1 MGKKL
6 YLLIIVIYLFSI
18 SILLAGNTG
27 KISGKILDAASGK
40 PLAGANVIITH
51 RWVGGEETLINE
63 PRGAATDGDG
73 IYYILNV
80 EPGKYSV
87 TVSYIGYR
95 SFRQTNI
102 NIYVDKTVYLD
113 ISMEAQAIQGENVTV
128 VAFKENAV
136 QVDLTATK
144 QVYNMSEVTS
154 MAGVSD
160 ISDILNMQAD
170 VVDDHFRGGR
180 LGESQY
186 ILSGGAI
193 VNPLNNSRAFKPMV
207 NGLEQVEVYTSGF
220 SAEYGNAQSGVVN
233 MVAKEGQDVWE
244 TQMEVSSTAPYYK
257 TWLEVGDSSGNY
269 DYIGGS
275 PYDARA
281 LDHYALL
288 SDPDEWLKENPT
300 QPGRALYDPGYGF
313 GPRYLPQRVSWPP
326 NPLTY
331 SDSTQIAQIGLAQWY
346 QTVRDVGIEY
356 NDKPDYRVSFSTGG
370 PIAKNVKMFIALR
383 QEVTQAIIPTTQP
396 DMNRQLVSSL
406 VYQPSV
412 NDKFKLAM
420 TLDNSFENY
429 FNSSWRYWLFDPTL
443 SGSRRNY
450 SNAQYGG
457 LWTHVVSPST
467 YMDLK
472 LNVLQTKYTEDMDL
486 LREGEYT
493 AAYRA
498 MSSYTDYTSPA
509 NLRVGYIYNNT
520 RNEQT
525 ETYQMNYSINS
536 QVDNNNLLKA
546 GLQFTYYNVKVHD
559 LLGRSGEADMTTL
572 DFNVNPYE
580 GAIYIQDKMEF
591 EGLIANIGLRGD
603 FYQLNTDY
611 FSDIYSPLRN
621 PNYDPTLP
629 YLERGPYYSQDSAA
643 TDRTKMY
650 FHLQPRIGI
659 SFPVSEQ
666 MVFHLNYGTFTQR
679 PNFNQLFY
687 NEITINDEILTLGN
701 PRLQPE
707 ETNSYDIGIV
717 TGLPSIG
724 MSLDVS
730 AYYKDVKNLVQTAYY
745 YDEQQSVY
753 QTYINR
759 DYADIKGFH
768 ISLERNTGD
777 LKGYIRYN
785 YESATGKSS
794 NDLNAPVTY
803 FEVPDPTYGYV
814 ELPDPEDVF
823 LDYDRTHK
831 LVFNLRYRTPKDFG
845 FAMMNGYPLGGIS
858 MSATYKFYTGRPFT
872 DPSQGRLLGERTP
885 LEQDLRLKISKSIR
899 IDKDV
904 SMSIYLEG
912 YNVLNEIKWAYSR
925 TFDNDYNTVRWFTD
939 RDEILT
945 YKEYPP
951 YYTSQ
956 TVYMIDNEPRHW
968 RFGIKFNF

>member
-1 MGKKL
+1 MRKRL
-6 YLLIIVIYLFSI
+6 ILLTLIISLIATGLF
-18 SILLAGNTG
+18 AGNTG
-27 KISGKILDAASGK
+27 KISGKVVDAQNGE
-40 PLAGANVIITH
+40 PLPGANVIISH
-51 RWVGGEETLINE
+51 RWINGEETPLGS
-63 PRGAATDGDG
+63 PQGAATDADG
-73 IYYILNV
+73 AYFILNV
-80 EPGKYSV
+80 EPGEYSV
-87 TVSYIGYR
+87 TVSYIGYSSYR
-95 SFRQTNI
+95 KTNVLVYI
-102 NIYVDKTVYLD
+102 DKTVYLD
-113 ISMEAQAIQGENVTV
+113 IPMRTQAIQGDNVTV

-136 QVDLTATK
+136 EVDLTATK
-144 QVYNMSEVTS
+144 QVYNISEVAS

-160 ISDILNMQAD
+160 ITDILNMQAD

-186 ILSGGAI
+186 ILGGGAI

-244 TQMEVSSTAPYYK
+244 TQMEVSATAPYYK
-257 TWLEVGDSSGNY
+257 TWLEIEDGNGGY

-275 PYDARA
+275 PFDARA
-281 LDHYALL
+281 LDHYVIL
-288 SDPDEWLKENPT
+288 SNPDEWLKENPT
-300 QPGRALYDPGYGF
+300 QPGRSLYDPGYGF
-313 GPRYLPQRVSWPP
+313 GNRYLPQRVTWPP

-331 SDSTQIAQIGLAQWY
+331 ADSIQIARIGMAQWY
-346 QTVRDVGIEY
+346 QTVRDIGLEY
-356 NDKPDYRVSFSTGG
+356 DDKSDYRVSFSTGG
-370 PIAKNVKMFIALR
+370 PITENLKMFMALR
-383 QEVTQAIIPTTQP
+383 QEVTQSIMPTTQP

-406 VYQPSV
+406 VYEPSS
-412 NDKFKLAM
+412 NDKFKLTM

-450 SNAQYGG
+450 VNAQYGA

-467 YMDLK
+467 FMDLK
-472 LNVLQTKYTEDMDL
+472 LNMLTTRYNEDMDL

-509 NLRVGYIYNNT
+509 NMRVGYIYNST
-520 RNEQT
+520 RDERT
-525 ETYQMNYSINS
+525 ETYQLNYSINS
-536 QVDNNNLLKA
+536 QIDNNNLLKS
-546 GLQFTYYNVKVHD
+546 GLQFSYYNVRVND
-559 LLGRSGEADMTTL
+559 LLGRSGEADVTEL
-572 DFNVNPYE
+572 NFQVNPYE
-580 GAIYIQDKMEF
+580 GAVYIQDKMEF
-591 EGLIANIGLRGD
+591 EGMIANIGLRGD
-603 FYQLNTDY
+603 FYQLNTEY
-611 FSDIYSPLRN
+611 YSDMYSPLRN
-621 PNYDPTLP
+621 PNYDPNLP
-629 YLERGPYYSQDSAA
+629 YLERGPYYSSDLAA
-643 TDRTKMY
+643 KERTKLY
-650 FHLQPRIGI
+650 FQLQPRIGV
-659 SFPVSEQ
+659 SFPVSDQ

-687 NEITINDEILTLGN
+687 NEITINDEILILGN
-701 PRLQPE
+701 PRLKPE

-717 TGLPSIG
+717 TGLPGIG
-724 MSLDVS
+724 MSLDIS

-768 ISLERNTGD
+768 ISLERNTGN
-777 LKGYIRYN
+777 LRGYVRYN

-794 NDLNAPVTY
+794 NDLNAPVTF
-803 FEVPDPTYGYV
+803 FEEPDPTYGYV

-831 LVFNLRYRTPKDFG
+831 LVFNLRYVTPTDLG
-845 FAMMNGYPLGGIS
+845 FFMLGGYPLGGIS
-858 MSATYKFYTGRPFT
+858 MSATYKYYSGRPFT
-872 DPSQGRLLGERTP
+872 DPSQGMLFGERTP
-885 LEQDLRLKISKSIR
+885 FEQDLRLKIEKRVR
-899 IDKDV
+899 INKDID
-904 SMSIYLEG
+904 MRIYLEG
-912 YNVLNEIKWAYSR
+912 YNILNEIKWQYSR
-925 TFDNDYNTVRWFTD
+925 TFDNDYNTTRWFTD

-956 TVYMIDNEPRHW
+956 EIYMIDNEPRHW